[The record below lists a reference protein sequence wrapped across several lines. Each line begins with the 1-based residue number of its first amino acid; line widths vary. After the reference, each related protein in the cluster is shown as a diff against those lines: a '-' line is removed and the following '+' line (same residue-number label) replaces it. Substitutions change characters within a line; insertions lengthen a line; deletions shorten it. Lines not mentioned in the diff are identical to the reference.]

1 MSRLWKLGL
10 AIVAVLALAGAA
22 VGFVNAQTDGD
33 VETDKPD
40 LDVIGRLAGNLGVSQ
55 EELEAAIQAT
65 QLEIVDELL
74 ANGAIDEE
82 RAAEMRERIEAGEPG
97 LFFGGGPRGHHR
109 PVAFALYEVA
119 EQLDVTVRELVAAW
133 EGQTLADT
141 IVELGGNADEVKAA
155 LLDEIEAKLTEK
167 GADAERIA
175 EVLENA
181 SAAFD
186 RLLEHE
192 GPPFP
197 KGPRGSPPPFE
208 NGVPED
214 APAGAGLVF

>member
-1 MSRLWKLGL
+1 MSRFWKLSF
-10 AIVAVLALAGAA
+10 AIIAVLAIAGAA
-22 VGFVNAQTDGD
+22 VGFVSAQTDGEA
-33 VETDKPD
+33 ETDQPD
-40 LDVIGRLAGNLGVSQ
+40 IDVIARLAANLGVTQ

-74 ANGAIDEE
+74 ANGTIDED
-82 RAAEMRERIEAGEPG
+82 RAAEMRERIESGEAN
-97 LFFGGGPRGHHR
+97 LFFGGPRGHHR

-141 IVELGGNADEVKAA
+141 IVELGGNVDEVKAA
-155 LLDEIEAKLTEK
+155 VLAALETKLTEK
-167 GADAERIA
+167 GADPDRIA

-197 KGPRGSPPPFE
+197 KGPGDFQPPFE

-214 APAGAGLVF
+214 APAGAGLTF